1 MAVTLKDVA
10 ERAGVS
16 RSAVSRAFTEGAS
29 VSAKT
34 RKKVEKAARELNYSP
49 SLIARS
55 LATSRTKLI
64 GLIAN
69 NYQNPVFLEVF
80 DLYTRS
86 LQERG
91 LRPLLVNMTDQT
103 NAEASVQ
110 MLKQY
115 SVDGVILASST
126 MPPEFPKAFKGAGVP
141 VVHAFGRYTPNP
153 SVHVVGIDNV
163 HCGALAA
170 ETLHK
175 HGYKKLAFLGGPQE
189 ASSTQDRASGFI
201 QKANSLGYTDI
212 EVRYAR
218 AYAYDAGFRAMTEL
232 LAGTEADAVF
242 CADDLICMGA
252 MDAARAKGVAIPN
265 EIGFIGFNDMTMA
278 GWKAYDL
285 TTIRQPLTEIIL
297 GSVELVVSLL
307 EQPDRP
313 PEARMLTCHVIE
325 RSTLRPI
332 SQ

>member
-16 RSAVSRAFTEGAS
+16 RSAVSRSFTEGAS

-69 NYQNPVFLEVF
+69 NFQNPVFLEVF

-91 LRPLLVNMTDQT
+91 LRPLLVNMTNQT
-103 NAEASVQ
+103 NAEESVR

-126 MPPEFPKAFKGAGVP
+126 MPPEFPEAFMGAGVP
-141 VVHAFGRYTPNP
+141 VVHAFGRYSPTPD
-153 SVHVVGIDNV
+153 VHIVGIDNV

-170 ETLHK
+170 QTLQK
-175 HGYKKLAFLGGPQE
+175 HGYNKLAFLGGPQE
-189 ASSTQDRASGFI
+189 ATSTQDRANGFTA
-201 QKANSLGYTDI
+201 KAKELGYTDVVI
-212 EVRYAR
+212 RYAR
-218 AYAYDAGFRAMTEL
+218 AYAYDAGYNAMKEL
-232 LAGTEADAVF
+232 INENDVDAVF

-252 MDAARAKGVAIPN
+252 IDAARDSGVKIPD
-265 EIGFIGFNDMTMA
+265 EIGFIGFNDMAMA
-278 GWKAYDL
+278 KWKAYSI
-285 TTIRQPLTEIIL
+285 TTIHQPLNDIIL

-307 EQPDRP
+307 DQPDRP
-313 PEARMLTCHVIE
+313 PEARLLPCKVVE
-325 RSTLRPI
+325 RDTLRSCP
-332 SQ
+332 S

>member
-16 RSAVSRAFTEGAS
+16 RSAVSRTFTEGAS

-49 SLIARS
+49 SFIARS

-69 NYQNPVFLEVF
+69 NFQNPVFLEVF
-80 DLYTRS
+80 DLFTQS

-91 LRPLLVNMTDQT
+91 LRPLLVNMTNQND
-103 NAEASVQ
+103 AEESVQ

-126 MPPEFPKAFKGAGVP
+126 MPPEFPQAFMGAGVP
-141 VVHAFGRYTPNP
+141 VVHAFGRYSPTPD
-153 SVHVVGIDNV
+153 VHVVGIDNI

-170 ETLHK
+170 QTLSD
-175 HGYKKLAFLGGPQE
+175 HGYKKLGFLGGPQ
-189 ASSTQDRASGFI
+189 AATSTQDRENGFTS
-201 QKANSLGYTDI
+201 KAAQLGFLDV

-218 AYAYDAGFRAMTEL
+218 AYAYDAGYNAMTDL
-232 LAGTEADAVF
+232 LAENKVDAIF

-252 MDAARAKGVAIPN
+252 IDAAREHGVSIP
-265 EIGFIGFNDMTMA
+265 EEMGFIGFNDMAMA
-278 GWKAYDL
+278 RWRAYSI
-285 TTIRQPLTEIIL
+285 TTIRQPLTDIIL

-307 EQPDRP
+307 EQPDRA
-313 PEARMLTCHVIE
+313 PEARLLPCKVIE
-325 RSTLRPI
+325 RDTLRSRP
-332 SQ
+332 S